1 MPGRS
6 LLLLN
11 PAASRLRDPVRRGR
25 LVAAVRAAAH
35 LGGPALEVV
44 EASDPADLVAAAQ
57 AGLAANAERI
67 VVAGGDGTVVAV
79 VAALAG
85 SEIPIAVLPGG
96 TGNILAGSVGIRGPM
111 ERVPDLLRRSR
122 VRSID
127 VGTARWGA
135 GDDAAASRG
144 EARSSRLF
152 GVGAGIGFDARV
164 MAATTADH
172 KRRLGRLSYFAVAV
186 PHGLAIR
193 NVACRLTVDGQTFET
208 EAAVVLVVNCGELVP
223 GRLRPLRPIVPDDGL
238 LDVIVVRAG
247 NPLAGIHGVIA
258 ALAKPMSTGGPG
270 GPAWRTLARE
280 VHIETAVPEPVQ
292 VDGDAVGEGPLTAGL
307 LPAPALILVPD
318 RG

>member
-1 MPGRS
+1 MAAQTI
-6 LLLLN
+6 LLVN
-11 PAASRLRDPVRRGR
+11 PAASRLRDPARRGR
-25 LVAAVRAAAH
+25 LVAAVHAAPH
-35 LGGPALEVV
+35 LGGPSIDVV
-44 EASDPADLVAAAQ
+44 EAAEPSELVAAAR
-57 AGLAANAERI
+57 AGLAAGAERI
-67 VVAGGDGTVVAV
+67 IVAGGDGTVVAV
-79 VAALAG
+79 VSALAG
-85 SEIPIAVLPGG
+85 SGMPIAVLPGG

-111 ERVPDLLRRSR
+111 ERVPELLRRSR

-127 VGTARWGA
+127 VGAARWGA
-135 GDDAAASRG
+135 GDDVAATRG
-144 EARSSRLF
+144 ETRSSRLF

-164 MAATTADH
+164 MAATTADQ

-193 NVACRLTVDGQTFET
+193 NVACRLTVDGRTFET

-258 ALAKPMSTGGPG
+258 ALVEPVSSGGPG

-280 VHIETAVPEPVQ
+280 IRIETAEPEPVQ

-307 LPAPALILVPD
+307 LPVPALILVPD